1 MRPPEAAERRRRLAN
16 LEREP
21 AGEAARE
28 RILGT
33 QRSAL
38 ALAPNAV
45 VDAPSPPPLV
55 PDGGQ
60 THPPAEGDDWTALL
74 LDDVGADQDFRH
86 CSQSVLSGTQKL
98 THLALALLWATVTI
112 SFWLWW
118 LGHSAHST
126 PWLYWTQTVTLLYQ
140 TTILPS
146 FYWFFVRRMRRPVEP
161 EPRTGMRVAMIT
173 LCVPSSESIAV
184 IRRQLEALRQVRYPH
199 DSWVLDEGDSPQVR
213 ALAQSLGVRYFT
225 RRGVERWNQP
235 QPPFQ
240 VATKAGNVNAW
251 LDHLDAL
258 GEDYEVFVQLDI
270 DHTPRPDYLD
280 RVLGYFRDSKI
291 AWVQAPSVCGNLE
304 NWTARGLA
312 EQDLIFQGPLQMG
325 FYGATQT
332 PFIIGSHTSYRTAA
346 IREIG
351 GFQPTRAE
359 DHLDTVVLAAH
370 GYRGVFV
377 PELIAVGDGPHN
389 FATYLRQQFAW
400 ANSMI
405 EIFLRRTPRLIR
417 RYTLGQAFQ
426 FVFCQSWY
434 TLWSVS
440 LGLLWILPAIALFA
454 HQPIASVSVSDFLV
468 YFLPV
473 PLTSSLMWCWTRKWF
488 QPGGVRLSWRGVILE
503 IARWPVVLWAL
514 VNVILRIKH
523 SYMITPKGV
532 SGQRGPRS
540 SSIYGP
546 YIFLTALPL
555 AAMWTYHVTSSG
567 GGVQGYFGLALVNAA
582 LGLVLLKTTVILEI
596 RELAAGDGGML
607 AAIRVRAGVLS
618 CALVLLVALA
628 FSSFA
633 AWAPMIRVLS

>member
-16 LEREP
+16 QEHDP
-21 AGEAARE
+21 AGEVARGS
-28 RILGT
+28 ILGT
-33 QRSAL
+33 RHSAL
-38 ALAPNAV
+38 IAPRRTRDAAV
-45 VDAPSPPPLV
+45 ATPLMSPRR
-55 PDGGQ
+55 GQ
-60 THPPAEGDDWTALL
+60 THAPAASEDWTALL
-74 LDDVGADQDFRH
+74 LGDADADRDFRH
-86 CSQSVLSGTQKL
+86 ASQSVLSGTQKA
-98 THLALALLWATVTI
+98 THLALALLWALVTV

-184 IRRQLEALRQVRYPH
+184 IRRQLEALRRVRYPH

-225 RRGVERWNQP
+225 RRDVERWNQP

-251 LDHLDAL
+251 LDHLEAL

-270 DHTPRPDYLD
+270 DHTPRADYLD

-454 HQPIASVSVSDFLV
+454 HQPIASVSVSDFLL
-468 YFLPV
+468 YFLPI

-488 QPGGVRLSWRGVILE
+488 QPGGVKLSWRGVILE

-523 SYMITPKGV
+523 SYMITPKGL

-555 AAMWTYHVTSSG
+555 AAMWTFHVTSSG

-596 RELAAGDGGML
+596 RELAAGDGGVL

-628 FSSFA
+628 LSSFA